1 MQSEV
6 PRSVLLEVG
15 FYTEGDPEPSQVQVF
30 PWRAGGRPS
39 GRLDPERQGRER
51 KGISGSRCR
60 APARIHSGGFSD
72 FPGVVLRIH
81 PMSLLRSLV
90 PSPHIAVIGA
100 SGGMGRAFLESLASG
115 CPAGTV
121 HALSRSPRRS
131 AENVHHQF
139 IDITEEGSIRAAAEA
154 ASRDGPLDLVIVAS
168 GILHRDSELQP
179 EKSMR
184 ELDPQALYEVF
195 GINAVGPAMVAK
207 HFLPLLRTGHK
218 TVFAALSARV
228 GSISD
233 NRLGGWASYRASKA
247 ALNMLLKTLAIE
259 HGRRWPDSVVVTLHP
274 GTVDTT
280 LSKPFSSRVPAERLF
295 APSQAARYLLG
306 VIDDLTPAATGGF
319 FAWDGTAIE
328 Y

>member
-1 MQSEV
+1 MQ
-6 PRSVLLEVG
+6 P
-15 FYTEGDPEPSQVQVF
+15 T
-30 PWRAGGRPS
+30 
-39 GRLDPERQGRER
+39 
-51 KGISGSRCR
+51 
-60 APARIHSGGFSD
+60 HSTCQ
-72 FPGVVLRIH
+72 
-81 PMSLLRSLV
+81 LRSLV
-90 PSPHIAVIGA
+90 PSPRIAVIGA
-100 SGGMGRAFLESLASG
+100 SGGIGRAFVESLVSG

-121 HALSRSPRRS
+121 HALSRSPQQS
-131 AENVHHQF
+131 GGKVHHHF
-139 IDITEEGSIRAAAEA
+139 IDITEEESIRAAEET

-184 ELDPQALYEVF
+184 ALDPKALCEVF
-195 GINAVGPAMVAK
+195 RINAVGPAMVAK
-207 HFLPLLRTGHK
+207 HFLPRLRTGHK

-259 HGRRWPDSVVVTLHP
+259 HARRWPDSVVVALHP
-274 GTVDTT
+274 GTVDTA

-295 APSQAARYLLG
+295 EPSQSARYLLG

-319 FAWDGTAIE
+319 FAWDGTPIE